1 MSITA
6 NRVVKNTG
14 YLYLRLGL
22 SMFISLWTTRIVLNA
37 LGANDFGIYNVVG
50 GAIGMLGFLNASMT
64 AATQRFVNYHQGA
77 GNMEKC
83 KEVFNASVLLH
94 FIISVF
100 LVVCLILLGWIFF
113 NIILN
118 IPEDRINAAYVVY
131 GCLIISTAFTV
142 MTVPYDAT
150 LNAHENMR
158 YYAVVGVIESLSKL
172 AVAFAVV
179 YVLTDKLIAYGILM
193 ACIPLITLTIMRI
206 YCHQKYEEC
215 HVSSPRNLN
224 KDLMKEMSRFA
235 GWNFLT
241 SVSSVFTQYGLGLV
255 LNHFYGA
262 LLNAAQGVA
271 NQLSG
276 MLMAFCNSM
285 LKALSPVITKGVGGG
300 QQEKANFATLLGSKY
315 SFILL
320 AIFAIPCII
329 EMPSVLR
336 LWIKNIPEWCILFC
350 QLQLLRSVIE
360 QLFITLN
367 TTILAN
373 GKIKKVSITKSIIN
387 ILPFFATIVMFTIG
401 LPPYMMYVAW
411 ILCYSICG
419 GLAMVYFV
427 KHLCEIPY
435 MMYMRMVLLPCITIS
450 LVMSLLGF
458 ISTSM
463 MQPSYGR
470 IVITLVMTT
479 SGLIVSMAL
488 VMSKYE
494 REVIRSLSIKAVL
507 NMKKAY
513 GKINT
518 GKNC

>member
-1 MSITA
+1 MSQTA
-6 NRVVKNTG
+6 NRIVKNTG
-14 YLYLRLGL
+14 YLYMRLGL

-64 AATQRFVNYHQGA
+64 AATQRFINYHQGA
-77 GNMEKC
+77 GNIEKC
-83 KEVFNASVLLH
+83 KEVFNASILLH
-94 FIISVF
+94 FIISVV
-100 LVVCLILLGWIFF
+100 LVACLILLGWFF
-113 NIILN
+113 LNFILN
-118 IPEDRINAAYVVY
+118 IPDDRKNAAYVVY
-131 GCLIISTAFTV
+131 GCLIVSTAFTV

-158 YYAVVGVIESLSKL
+158 YYAIVGVIESLLKL
-172 AVAFAVV
+172 AVAFVV
-179 YVLTDKLIAYGILM
+179 AYVLTDKLVAYGILM

-215 HVSSPRNLN
+215 HVSFNRYLN
-224 KDLMKEMSRFA
+224 KDLMKEMSGFA

-285 LKALSPVITKGVGGG
+285 LKALSPVITKSVGGG
-300 QQEKANFATLLGSKY
+300 QQENANFATLLGSKY

-367 TTILAN
+367 ATILAT
-373 GKIKKVSITKSIIN
+373 GKIKKVSIIKGIIN
-387 ILPFFATIVMFTIG
+387 ISPFIATIVMFTTG

-419 GLAMVYFV
+419 GLAMVHFA

-435 MMYMRMVLLPCITIS
+435 MMYLRMVLLPCFTIFS
-450 LVMSLLGF
+450 VMALFGF
-458 ISTSM
+458 ASTSI

-470 IVITLVMTT
+470 IVFTLLMTT

-494 REVIRSLSIKAVL
+494 REMIKGFCLKAAL
-507 NMKKAY
+507 N
-513 GKINT
+513 
-518 GKNC
+518 

>member
-64 AATQRFVNYHQGA
+64 VATQRFMNYHKGA

-83 KEVFNASVLLH
+83 KEVFNASILLH
-94 FIISVF
+94 FILSVV
-100 LVVCLILLGWIFF
+100 LVVCLILLGWLFF
-113 NIILN
+113 YVILN
-118 IPEDRINAAYVVY
+118 IPGDRINAAYVVY

-158 YYAVVGVIESLSKL
+158 YYAIVGVLESLLKL
-172 AVAFAVV
+172 AVAFIVV
-179 YVLTDKLIAYGILM
+179 YVLTDKLVAYGILM
-193 ACIPLITLTIMRI
+193 ACIPLITLTIMRV

-241 SVSSVFTQYGLGLV
+241 SVSSVFTQYGLGLL

-262 LLNAAQGVA
+262 LLNAAQAIA

-285 LKALSPVITKGVGGG
+285 LKALSPVITKSVGGG
-300 QQEKANFATLLGSKY
+300 QQQKAILATLLGNKY
-315 SFILL
+315 SYILL
-320 AIFAIPCII
+320 AVFAIPCMM
-329 EMPSVLR
+329 EMPIVLKV
-336 LWIKNIPEWCILFC
+336 WIKNIPEWCILFC
-350 QLQLLRSVIE
+350 QLQLFRSIFE
-360 QLFITLN
+360 QLFITLKTAIAAQGN
-367 TTILAN
+367 IKNISIVNCIL
-373 GKIKKVSITKSIIN
+373 N
-387 ILPFFATIVMFTIG
+387 ILPFALTYIMFANG
-401 LPPYMMYVAW
+401 YAPYMMYIAW
-411 ILCYSICG
+411 ILCYSLG
-419 GLAMVYFV
+419 GGMAMVYFS
-427 KHLCEIPY
+427 KKQCDISYALY
-435 MMYMRMVLLPCITIS
+435 FRMVFLPCIVITAAMVQSGALS
-450 LVMSLLGF
+450 LFYFESSIYRSAITFFLTTLGLVLSMLMVMSDNEKK
-458 ISTSM
+458 I
-463 MQPSYGR
+463 
-470 IVITLVMTT
+470 
-479 SGLIVSMAL
+479 IVSL
-488 VMSKYE
+488 LKE
-494 REVIRSLSIKAVL
+494 LR
-507 NMKKAY
+507 N
-513 GKINT
+513 NT
-518 GKNC
+518 

>member
-1 MSITA
+1 
-6 NRVVKNTG
+6 
-14 YLYLRLGL
+14 
-22 SMFISLWTTRIVLNA
+22 MFISLWTTRIVLNA

-64 AATQRFVNYHQGA
+64 AATQRFINYHQGA
-77 GNMEKC
+77 GNIEKC
-83 KEVFNASVLLH
+83 KEVFNASILLH
-94 FIISVF
+94 FIISVV
-100 LVVCLILLGWIFF
+100 LVACLILLGWFFF

-118 IPEDRINAAYVVY
+118 IPDDRKNAAYVVY
-131 GCLIISTAFTV
+131 GCLIVSTAFTV

-158 YYAVVGVIESLSKL
+158 YYAIVGVLESLLKL
-172 AVAFAVV
+172 AVAFVIV
-179 YVLTDKLIAYGILM
+179 YVLTDKLVAYGILM
-193 ACIPLITLTIMRI
+193 ACIPFITLTIMRI

-215 HVSSPRNLN
+215 HVSFNRYLN
-224 KDLMKEMSRFA
+224 KDLMKEMSGFA

-241 SVSSVFTQYGLGLV
+241 SVSSVFTQYGLGLL

-285 LKALSPVITKGVGGG
+285 LKALSPVITKSVGGG
-300 QQEKANFATLLGSKY
+300 QQKKANLATLLGSKY

-320 AIFAIPCII
+320 ALFAIPCII
-329 EMPSVLR
+329 EMPSVLK
-336 LWIKNIPEWCILFC
+336 LWINNIPDWCILFC
-350 QLQLLRSVIE
+350 QLQLLRSIIG

-373 GKIKKVSITKSIIN
+373 GKIKQVYVIKSIIN
-387 ILPFFATIVMFTIG
+387 ILPFIVTFMMFTKG

-411 ILCYSICG
+411 IFCYSICG
-419 GLAMVYFV
+419 GLVMVYFA

-435 MMYMRMVLLPCITIS
+435 VMYLRMVLLPCITIFS
-450 LVMSLLGF
+450 IMALFGF
-458 ISTSM
+458 ASTSL

-470 IVITLVMTT
+470 IAFTLLMT
-479 SGLIVSMAL
+479 SLGLIVSMVL

-494 REVIRSLSIKAVL
+494 REVIKSFCLKADL
-507 NMKKAY
+507 N
-513 GKINT
+513 
-518 GKNC
+518 